1 MRRTFYKYRR
11 ILRYGLQFAATNRDL
26 GLGGFSSV
34 LDYWKLALA
43 AEREKAGQTHD
54 PDEPIHIF
62 GMKMYSFSLDVLLFL
77 INEIFLRRDYIFTPD
92 NESPLIVDCGSNI
105 GMAILFFKKLRP
117 NARIIGFEPD
127 KRTFQLLLRNV
138 TENGL
143 SNVML
148 YNAAV
153 SGTSGEVTFFSD
165 SHTPGSLMMGVVKAS
180 VADQAQCL
188 PCVKASDYIDEAV
201 DLLKMDV
208 EGAEMDVMRELA
220 QSGKLEY
227 VKAMVMEYHHHIRS
241 EDSLSEMLRLLE
253 ENSFG
258 YDLRAPLPAAPGK
271 FQDILLQIYRKRK
284 GVSSADPMETAVSA
298 GAERS

>member
-11 ILRYGLQFAATNRDL
+11 IFRYSLQFAATNRNL

-43 AEREKAGQTHD
+43 AEREKAGRTHD
-54 PDEPIHIF
+54 PNQPIHIF
-62 GMKMYSFSLDVLLFL
+62 GMKMYSFSWDLLLFL
-77 INEIFLRRDYIFTPD
+77 INEIFLRRDYIFNPE

-105 GMAILFFKKLRP
+105 GMTILFFKKLCP
-117 NARIIGFEPD
+117 NARIVGFEPD
-127 KRTFQLLLRNV
+127 RRTFQLLSRNV

-143 SNVML
+143 SNVTL
-148 YNAAV
+148 HNAAV
-153 SGTSGEVTFFSD
+153 SGTTGELTFFSD
-165 SHTPGSLMMGVVKAS
+165 SHTPGSLMMGVVKAP
-180 VADQAQCL
+180 VADQAERL
-188 PCVKASDYIDEAV
+188 PCVKLSDYIDEAI

-208 EGAEMDVMRELA
+208 EGAEMDVMRDLA

-227 VKAMVMEYHHHIRS
+227 VKAIVMEYHHHIRS

-258 YDLRAPLPAAPGK
+258 YDLRAPLPSAPGK
-271 FQDILLQIYRKRK
+271 FQDILLRIYRKRK
-284 GVSSADPMETAVSA
+284 GAVSIDPIESPVPV